1 MFSAPV
7 HLTLSMQT
15 TMQSDASCHRTIEK
29 SIIVSVE
36 FIGYVGRFN
45 ASESVRRAATVSTR
59 HRRRGKKRD
68 FPDRT
73 APKEQEDATTLP

>member
-1 MFSAPV
+1 
-7 HLTLSMQT
+7 MQT
-15 TMQSDASCHRTIEK
+15 TMQPDASCHRTIEK

-36 FIGYVGRFN
+36 FIGHVGRFN

-68 FPDRT
+68 FPDRM
-73 APKEQEDATTLP
+73 APKAQEDATTPP